1 MSRSF
6 GKFLDFMKL
15 SDSEYEDDFDEEV
28 EDEKVEEESAPT
40 EPVKKEKKSATS
52 RFGRKA
58 KKQSENKVDDDI
70 AAFSDIDDD
79 DDDDDISEPPVR
91 RSSFRRS
98 SGRSSESAGP
108 RIVSMSRAS
117 RTSSGMEV
125 RVCRPSDFD
134 SCQDISDIILSGRAA
149 VINFDLVS
157 LEDAQRIIDF
167 VSGSCYAINGT
178 VKQVADKIVIY
189 TPNDI
194 DITGDFLDAAS
205 SKVTVP
211 AFDIMGED

>member
-1 MSRSF
+1 A
-6 GKFLDFMKL
+6 
-15 SDSEYEDDFDEEV
+15 EEASAP
-28 EDEKVEEESAPT
+28 EES
-40 EPVKKEKKSATS
+40 VKKEKKPATS

-58 KKQSENKVDDDI
+58 KKLSEDNIDDDI
-70 AAFSDIDDD
+70 TSFSDIDDD
-79 DDDDDISEPPVR
+79 DDDDEIPDRPAR

-98 SGRSSESAGP
+98 KSSESSGP
-108 RIVSMSRAS
+108 RIVSMSRSS
-117 RTSSGMEV
+117 RNAAGMEV

-134 SCQDISDIILSGRAA
+134 SCQDISDIILSGKAA

-167 VSGSCYAINGT
+167 VSGCCYAINGT
-178 VKQVADKIVIY
+178 VKQIADKIVIY

-211 AFDIMGED
+211 AFDFMGEDL

>member
-15 SDSEYEDDFDEEV
+15 SDSEYEDDFEDEAEA
-28 EDEKVEEESAPT
+28 EEEKVEEESVKET
-40 EPVKKEKKSATS
+40 VKKEKKTSNTS
-52 RFGRKA
+52 RFSRKP
-58 KKQSENKVDDDI
+58 KKAAEDNIEDD
-70 AAFSDIDDD
+70 FSDIDDD
-79 DDDDDISEPPVR
+79 DDEIPEPPVK
-91 RSSFRRS
+91 RSTFRRS
-98 SGRSSESAGP
+98 STGRSSDSGSS
-108 RIVSMSRAS
+108 RIVSMSRGS
-117 RTSSGMEV
+117 RGGSGMEV
-125 RVCRPSDFD
+125 RVCRPSDFE
-134 SCQDISDIILSGRAA
+134 SCQEISDIILSGRAA

-178 VKQVADKIVIY
+178 VKQIADKIVIY

-205 SKVTVP
+205 SAVTVP
-211 AFDIMGED
+211 AFDLLGED

>member
-15 SDSEYEDDFDEEV
+15 SDSEYEDDFEDEV
-28 EDEKVEEESAPT
+28 EEEKAEEESAPK
-40 EPVKKEKKSATS
+40 ESVKKEKKTATS

-58 KKQSENKVDDDI
+58 KKLSEDNIDDDI
-70 AAFSDIDDD
+70 TSFTDIDDED
-79 DDDDDISEPPVR
+79 DDDEIPEPTSR
-91 RSSFRRS
+91 RSTFRRS
-98 SGRSSESAGP
+98 RLSESSGP
-108 RIVSMSRAS
+108 RIVSMSRNNRNAA
-117 RTSSGMEV
+117 GMEV
-125 RVCRPSDFD
+125 HVCRPSDFD
-134 SCQDISDIILSGRAA
+134 SCQDISDIILSGKAA

-167 VSGSCYAINGT
+167 VSGCCYAINGT

-211 AFDIMGED
+211 ACDIMGEDI

>member
-1 MSRSF
+1 MLQKRGLIPIS
-6 GKFLDFMKL
+6 
-15 SDSEYEDDFDEEV
+15 
-28 EDEKVEEESAPT
+28 T
-40 EPVKKEKKSATS
+40 
-52 RFGRKA
+52 
-58 KKQSENKVDDDI
+58 NKIVTT
-70 AAFSDIDDD
+70 FTDIDDD
-79 DDDDDISEPPVR
+79 DDDDEIPDHQSR
-91 RSSFRRS
+91 RPTFRRS
-98 SGRSSESAGP
+98 RSVESSSP
-108 RIVSMSRAS
+108 RIVPMSRNNRNAG
-117 RTSSGMEV
+117 GMEV

-134 SCQDISDIILSGRAA
+134 SCQDISDIILSGKAA

-167 VSGSCYAINGT
+167 VSGCCYAINGT

-211 AFDIMGED
+211 AFDIMGEDL

>member
-15 SDSEYEDDFDEEV
+15 SDSEYEDDFDDEV
-28 EDEKVEEESAPT
+28 EVEEEKT
-40 EPVKKEKKSATS
+40 EEESEPKETVKKEKKTASS
-52 RFGRKA
+52 RFSRKA
-58 KKQSENKVDDDI
+58 KRQIDKTNDEISG
-70 AAFSDIDDD
+70 FSDIDDED
-79 DDDDDISEPPVR
+79 DDDEIPEPSPR
-91 RSSFRRS
+91 HSTFRRS
-98 SGRSSESAGP
+98 SRTSETSGP
-108 RIVSMSRAS
+108 RIVSMSRGPRGNA
-117 RTSSGMEV
+117 GMEV

-134 SCQDISDIILSGRAA
+134 SCQDISDIILSGKAA

-167 VSGSCYAINGT
+167 VSGCCYAINGT

-205 SKVTVP
+205 SQVTVP
-211 AFDIMGED
+211 AFDLMSDD

>member
-15 SDSEYEDDFDEEV
+15 SDSEYEDDFEDEV
-28 EDEKVEEESAPT
+28 EEEEKPEEESAPK
-40 EPVKKEKKSATS
+40 ESVKKEKKNASS

-58 KKQSENKVDDDI
+58 KKQTETSIDDDI
-70 AAFSDIDDD
+70 TAFTDIDDED
-79 DDDDDISEPPVR
+79 DDDEIPDPPVR

-98 SGRSSESAGP
+98 RSSEPAGP
-108 RIVSMSRAS
+108 RIVSMSRNNRNAA
-117 RTSSGMEV
+117 GMEV

-134 SCQDISDIILSGRAA
+134 SCQDTSDIILSGKAA

-167 VSGSCYAINGT
+167 VSGCCYAINGT
-178 VKQVADKIVIY
+178 VKQIADKIVIY

-211 AFDIMGED
+211 AFDFMGEDL

>member
-15 SDSEYEDDFDEEV
+15 SDSEYEDDF
-28 EDEKVEEESAPT
+28 EDEAEAEEEKAEEESVKET
-40 EPVKKEKKSATS
+40 VKKEKKTSNNS
-52 RFGRKA
+52 RFSRKP
-58 KKQSENKVDDDI
+58 KKAEEKIEDDFSDY
-70 AAFSDIDDD
+70 SDIDDD
-79 DDDDDISEPPVR
+79 DDEIPEPPVK
-91 RSSFRRS
+91 RSTFRRS
-98 SGRSSESAGP
+98 SGRSSDSGSS
-108 RIVSMSRAS
+108 RIVSMSS
-117 RTSSGMEV
+117 RGSRGGTGMEV

-134 SCQDISDIILSGRAA
+134 SCQEISDIILSGRAA

-178 VKQVADKIVIY
+178 VKQVADKIVIF

-205 SKVTVP
+205 SAVTVP
-211 AFDIMGED
+211 AFDLLGED

>member
-28 EDEKVEEESAPT
+28 EDEKTEEESAPK
-40 EPVKKEKKSATS
+40 EPVKKEKKSTTS
-52 RFGRKA
+52 RFSRKA
-58 KKQSENKVDDDI
+58 KKQAEVRNDDDI
-70 AAFSDIDDD
+70 TTFTDIDDE
-79 DDDDDISEPPVR
+79 DDDDIPEPTVR
-91 RSSFRRS
+91 RSSFRRN
-98 SGRSSESAGP
+98 SGRSSDTSGP
-108 RIVSMSRAS
+108 RIVSMTHNS

-125 RVCRPSDFD
+125 HVCRPSDFD

>member
-15 SDSEYEDDFDEEV
+15 SDSEYEDDF
-28 EDEKVEEESAPT
+28 EDEVEEEKAEEASAPK
-40 EPVKKEKKSATS
+40 ESVKKEKKTSTS

-58 KKQSENKVDDDI
+58 KKQSEDNIDDDI
-70 AAFSDIDDD
+70 TSFTDIDDD
-79 DDDDDISEPPVR
+79 DDDDDEIPDPPVR
-91 RSSFRRS
+91 RSSFRRN
-98 SGRSSESAGP
+98 RSSETSGP
-108 RIVSMSRAS
+108 RIVSMSRNNRNAA
-117 RTSSGMEV
+117 GMEV

-134 SCQDISDIILSGRAA
+134 SCQDISDIILSGKAA

-167 VSGSCYAINGT
+167 VSGCCYAINGT

-211 AFDIMGED
+211 AFDIMGEDL

>member
-15 SDSEYEDDFDEEV
+15 SDSEYEDDF
-28 EDEKVEEESAPT
+28 EDEAEAEEEKAEEESVKET
-40 EPVKKEKKSATS
+40 VKKEKKTSNNS
-52 RFGRKA
+52 RFSRKP
-58 KKQSENKVDDDI
+58 KKAEEKIEDDFSDY
-70 AAFSDIDDD
+70 SDIDDD
-79 DDDDDISEPPVR
+79 DEIPEPPVK
-91 RSSFRRS
+91 RSTFRRS
-98 SGRSSESAGP
+98 SGRSSDSGSS
-108 RIVSMSRAS
+108 RIVSMSS
-117 RTSSGMEV
+117 RGSRGGTGMEV

-134 SCQDISDIILSGRAA
+134 SCQEISDIILSGRAA

-178 VKQVADKIVIY
+178 VKQIADKIVIY

-205 SKVTVP
+205 SAVTVP
-211 AFDIMGED
+211 AFDLLGED

>member
-15 SDSEYEDDFDEEV
+15 SDSEYEDDF
-28 EDEKVEEESAPT
+28 EDEVEEEEKAEEASAPK
-40 EPVKKEKKSATS
+40 ESVKKEKKPATS

-58 KKQSENKVDDDI
+58 KKQSDDSIDDDI
-70 AAFSDIDDD
+70 TAFSDIDDD
-79 DDDDDISEPPVR
+79 DDDEISDPPVR

-98 SGRSSESAGP
+98 KSSESSGP
-108 RIVSMSRAS
+108 RIVSMSRSS
-117 RTSSGMEV
+117 RNAAGMEV

-134 SCQDISDIILSGRAA
+134 SCQDISDIILSGKAA

-167 VSGSCYAINGT
+167 VSGCCYAINGT
-178 VKQVADKIVIY
+178 VKQIADKIVIY

-211 AFDIMGED
+211 AFDILGED

>member
-15 SDSEYEDDFDEEV
+15 SDSEYEDDF
-28 EDEKVEEESAPT
+28 EDEAEGEKTEEES
-40 EPVKKEKKSATS
+40 EPKESVKKEKKPAAS
-52 RFGRKA
+52 RFGRRA
-58 KKQSENKVDDDI
+58 KKQIEDKDDDDI
-70 AAFSDIDDD
+70 TAFPDIDDE
-79 DDDDDISEPPVR
+79 DDDDDIPEPPAKR
-91 RSSFRRS
+91 PSFRRS
-98 SGRSSESAGP
+98 SGRSSESSGP
-108 RIVSMSRAS
+108 RIVSMSRGP
-117 RTSSGMEV
+117 RGGSGMEV
-125 RVCRPSDFD
+125 RVYRPSDFD
-134 SCQDISDIILSGRAA
+134 SCQDISDIILSGKAA

-167 VSGSCYAINGT
+167 VSGCCYAINGT

-211 AFDIMGED
+211 AFDIMSED